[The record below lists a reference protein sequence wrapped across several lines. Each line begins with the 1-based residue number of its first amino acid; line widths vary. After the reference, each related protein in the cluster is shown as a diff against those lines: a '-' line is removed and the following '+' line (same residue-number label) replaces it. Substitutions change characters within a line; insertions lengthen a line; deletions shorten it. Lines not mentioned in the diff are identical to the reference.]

1 MSKTIAWIEDDV
13 EIIGPVIR
21 PLERVGYKIIRLR
34 SVEEVFDNIPK
45 LQSAD
50 LILLDMILPHGKF
63 KGEMG
68 RYTGLDIFK
77 ALRETHDVDTP
88 IVALTVVA
96 REEVRQKL
104 RDLGVTDIIR
114 KPVRPSELKERI
126 EEILVD

>member
-13 EIIGPVIR
+13 DIIGPVIR
-21 PLERVGYKIIRLR
+21 PLERVGYKFVRFR
-34 SVEEVFDNIPK
+34 SVEEVFANIPQ

-50 LILLDMILPHGKF
+50 LILLDMILPHGGYE
-63 KGEMG
+63 GEMG
-68 RYTGLDIFK
+68 RYTGLDIFE
-77 ALRETHDVDTP
+77 ALRETHNVDTP

-126 EEILVD
+126 EEIFAD